1 MQAKQ
6 LLKKKNYLSL
16 SLFLHT
22 PLELHHTSFLSFF
35 VNKVYLYRNS
45 STFFLFFLG
54 SKKNSFFKGKI
65 IQYEASCI
73 IYKLTTPYDQNREL
87 IEQPSLPTY

>member
-45 STFFLFFLG
+45 STFFLFF
-54 SKKNSFFKGKI
+54 
-65 IQYEASCI
+65 
-73 IYKLTTPYDQNREL
+73 
-87 IEQPSLPTY
+87 